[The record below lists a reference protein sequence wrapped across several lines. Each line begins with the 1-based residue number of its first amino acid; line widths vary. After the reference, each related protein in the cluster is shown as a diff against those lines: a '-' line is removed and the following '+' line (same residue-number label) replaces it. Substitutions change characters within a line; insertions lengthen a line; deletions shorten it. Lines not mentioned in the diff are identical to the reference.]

1 MSIIYYQSI
10 PAELKRLGL
19 TQEKASELLEC
30 SRSGLNHRI
39 KADKPLFHLAI
50 YGLANYMGNTE
61 NLKRNVKK

>member
-19 TQEKASELLEC
+19 TQDKASELLGC

-50 YGLANYMGNTE
+50 FGLANYLGNTE
-61 NLKRNVKK
+61 NLSYGKKT